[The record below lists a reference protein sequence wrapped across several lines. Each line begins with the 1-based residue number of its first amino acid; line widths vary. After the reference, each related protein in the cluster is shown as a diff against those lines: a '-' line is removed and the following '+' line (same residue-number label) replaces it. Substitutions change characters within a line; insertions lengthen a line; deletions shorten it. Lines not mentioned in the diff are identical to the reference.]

1 MRRRALGRGGPQ
13 VAEIGLG
20 CMGFSSGRVDEATA
34 ADVLRAAVD
43 AGVTLFDTADKYGA
57 GNNEVIVGA
66 ALRGNDDVVIAT
78 KFGMLGHREG
88 VRENRGDPAY
98 VHQACDRSLQRLGRD
113 VIDLYYQHRID
124 PRVPIEETVG
134 AMGGLVA
141 AGKVRHLGLCEI
153 NAGTLR
159 RACAVHP
166 IAALQYEYSLWSR
179 DVEESILPTCRDLG
193 VALVAYSP
201 MGIGFLTGAV
211 SGVADAPA
219 GSRLGSSPRL
229 EPRNLPANLRL
240 VDSLRRR
247 AAAVD
252 ATPAQLALAWL
263 LARDGVVPIP
273 GASTLVHLA
282 EDLAA
287 ADLNVPRETL
297 TALDELFAPHAVAGQ
312 RKSAGGLGMVQS

>member
-1 MRRRALGRGGPQ
+1 MRSRQLGRSGPH
-13 VAEIGLG
+13 VSEVGLG
-20 CMGFSSGRVDEATA
+20 CMGFSSGRVDAATA

-57 GNNEVIVGA
+57 GRNEQIVGA
-66 ALRGNDDVVIAT
+66 ALRGSDDVVVAT
-78 KFGMLGHREG
+78 KFGMLRHRDG
-88 VRENRGDPAY
+88 RRENRGDQSY
-98 VHQACDRSLQRLGRD
+98 VREACDRSLRRLSRD
-113 VIDLYYQHRID
+113 AIDLYYQHRID

-134 AMGGLVA
+134 AMGELVA

-153 NAGTLR
+153 NADTLR

-166 IAALQYEYSLWSR
+166 IVALQYEYSLWSR
-179 DVEESILPTCRDLG
+179 DVEESILPTCRELG

-211 SGVADAPA
+211 SGADDAPA
-219 GSRLGSSPRL
+219 GSRLGTSPRL
-229 EPRNLPANLRL
+229 EPRNLEANRRL
-240 VDSLRRR
+240 VDSLHRH
-247 AAAVD
+247 AAGVN

-263 LARDGVVPIP
+263 LARDDVIPIP
-273 GASTLVHLA
+273 GASTRAHLA

-297 TALDELFAPHAVAGQ
+297 TALDELFAPAAVAGQ
-312 RKSAGGLGMVQS
+312 RKTAGGLGMVQS